1 MITAKNLI
9 NLLKKLS
16 VNTQLEILRCLL
28 LIDDPEIKNVS
39 KELCDYTESLKQLA
53 SAEKHSMSKSMF
65 TIISTRDKTIFPQW
79 FNAFL
84 PLFLDTR
91 LSISNYC
98 QIRVCQD
105 TVSESE
111 FQNQLNK
118 SKSVPDYAKT
128 WKEDRPYNGSWIYK
142 NKFYYKSS
150 KLNQDTQNYYI
161 SKPLSTT
168 ALTEAKKYF
177 KSQDQVYI
185 YAPFVFATN
194 IKRELM
200 LLFSQSGL
208 MKKYTL
214 SELKELL

>member
-9 NLLKKLS
+9 NLLKKFS
-16 VNTQLEILRCLL
+16 VNTQIEILRSLL
-28 LIDDPEIKNVS
+28 LTDDPEIKSVS
-39 KELCDYTESLKQLA
+39 KDLCDYAESLKLL
-53 SAEKHSMSKSMF
+53 SDSEKHATSN
-65 TIISTRDKTIFPQW
+65 TVLDIISTRDKTIFPQW

-84 PLFLDTR
+84 PLFIDTR

-111 FQNQLNK
+111 FNNNLNK
-118 SKSVPDYAKT
+118 TKSVPDYAKT

-142 NKFYYKSS
+142 NRFYYKSS
-150 KLNQDTQNYYI
+150 KLNPETQNYYA
-161 SKPLSTT
+161 SKLLSTT

-177 KSQDQVYI
+177 KTQDQAYV

-200 LLFSQSGL
+200 RLFSQSGL

-214 SELKELL
+214 SELKDLI

>member
-28 LIDDPEIKNVS
+28 LIDDPEIKNIS
-39 KELCDYTESLKQLA
+39 KDLCDYTETLKQLVNT
-53 SAEKHSMSKSMF
+53 EKHTTAESMLN
-65 TIISTRDKTIFPQW
+65 IIKTRDKSIFPQW

-142 NKFYYKSS
+142 NRLYYKSA
-150 KLNQDTQNYYI
+150 KLNPDTQNYYI

-168 ALTEAKKYF
+168 ALTESKKYF

-200 LLFSQSGL
+200 RLFSQSGL

-214 SELKELL
+214 TELKDLI